1 MIRWGWERW
10 STVAAVVVG
19 LIAVFGDPYGGRV
32 VKLDTRELASIVQDE
47 VDHVVAEELA
57 DWIVQGQMDFRLLD
71 LRDEAA
77 YAEYHVPGAERVPIS
92 ELVDYPLLRNEK
104 IVLYSGGGIHSAQAW
119 FLLRAH
125 GYRGVYMLLGG
136 LDAWKDD
143 VLFPGPPEVGGEAS
157 PAFAR
162 AAEVSRFFGGTPRS
176 TVAGGVED
184 VARAMPTVEAP
195 TSTPRVVPRK
205 KKRKEGC

>member
-1 MIRWGWERW
+1 MSRWGWERW

-19 LIAVFGDPYGGRV
+19 MIAVFGDPYGGGV
-32 VKLDTRELASIVQDE
+32 VKLDTRELAAIVQDE

-71 LRDEAA
+71 LRDETA
-77 YAEYHVPGAERVPIS
+77 YAEYHVPGAERVPIA

-125 GYRGVYMLLGG
+125 GYRGVYILLGG
-136 LDAWKDD
+136 LDAWKDE
-143 VLFPGPPEVGGEAS
+143 VLFPAPPLPGAATS

-176 TVAGGVED
+176 TVEGVVEN
-184 VARAMPTVEAP
+184 VAPPMPTVEAP
-195 TSTPRVVPRK
+195 RSAPRISSRK